1 MQSNYP
7 IQIPNSPA
15 GLQLR
20 QTITSSG
27 SVTVSSGTSMVY
39 AIIIG
44 GAAASGALTGAV
56 NQGWTIPATTCV
68 IGTSSGTSSYGTLFT
83 GPVLAYNSMTAFTG
97 FTGAGTSGAGA
108 LLLYY

>member
-1 MQSNYP
+1 
-7 IQIPNSPA
+7 
-15 GLQLR
+15 
-20 QTITSSG
+20 
-27 SVTVSSGTSMVY
+27 MVY